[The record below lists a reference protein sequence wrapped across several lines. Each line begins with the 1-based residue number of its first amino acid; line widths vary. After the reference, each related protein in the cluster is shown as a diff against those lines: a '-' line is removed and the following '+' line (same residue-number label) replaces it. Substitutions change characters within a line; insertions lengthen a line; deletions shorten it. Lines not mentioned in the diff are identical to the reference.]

1 MSEKHWETADSNR
14 GVEAVIQYLINVADS
29 TVIIFLLAYINF
41 IMPSLTPRSV
51 QFGVRIPPE
60 RIADRSYLYIRKRF
74 RIHVAASSSIVL
86 ISSLLVCIITGSA
99 GFSPLFILVE
109 ILTMW
114 FVYLDARR
122 HLRNVKISEKWTEGY
137 IQKMPAVIT
146 PERPATVRILLY
158 FVMPLTVI
166 VSTAVLA
173 MREYPY
179 LHAILPVKFSGADPV
194 AFAHKT
200 VQLVLTPVYSQLI
213 FLGIYSILVFALCR
227 VKVVPEYPDLDRSL
241 AVQRHYRLGVIFAL
255 SVLLTM
261 VEVDIMLSGMAQWEI
276 VPGIFTEFSV
286 IPSVVGLV
294 LVVAIVSRM
303 RHRFPGQLNVES
315 AGPRRVMNR
324 DDDSFWKAGM
334 IYYNRDDPSVIVPK
348 RFGIGYTV
356 NYGNPLIK
364 IAILILLASLVWLLI
379 RPIVG

>member
-1 MSEKHWETADSNR
+1 
-14 GVEAVIQYLINVADS
+14 VIQYLINVADS

-166 VSTAVLA
+166 VSTAVIA

-179 LHAILPVKFSGADPV
+179 MHAILPVKFSGPDPV